1 MTFPTKEAIEQMDI
15 KEVNQQLKQLAKN
28 YQLDKPIKEILTPEL
43 WQHLDN
49 IVDTLARLE
58 DRKQWIEQYK
68 RPTSDE
74 VKE

>member
-1 MTFPTKEAIEQMDI
+1 
-15 KEVNQQLKQLAKN
+15 
-28 YQLDKPIKEILTPEL
+28 
-43 WQHLDN
+43 LDN

-68 RPTSDE
+68 RPTSEE

>member
-1 MTFPTKEAIEQMDI
+1 MFPTKEAIEQMDI

-68 RPTSDE
+68 RPTSEE

>member
-1 MTFPTKEAIEQMDI
+1 MDI

>member
-1 MTFPTKEAIEQMDI
+1 MFPTKEAIEQMDI
-15 KEVNQQLKQLAKN
+15 KEINKQLKQLAKN
-28 YQLDKPIKEILTPEL
+28 YQLDKPLNEILTPEL
-43 WQHLDN
+43 WQDLDD

-68 RPTSDE
+68 RPTSEE

>member
-1 MTFPTKEAIEQMDI
+1 MFPTKEAIEQMDI
-15 KEVNQQLKQLAKN
+15 KEINKQLKQLAKN
-28 YQLDKPIKEILTPEL
+28 YQLDKPLREILTPEL

-68 RPTSDE
+68 RPTSEE

>member
-1 MTFPTKEAIEQMDI
+1 MFPTKEAIEQMDI
-15 KEVNQQLKQLAKN
+15 KEINKQLKQLAKN
-28 YQLDKPIKEILTPEL
+28 YQLDKPLREILTPEL

>member
-68 RPTSDE
+68 RPTIDE